1 MLTLAIVLAL
11 VGLECMRRQRKAVL
25 DVEFQF
31 RLFQMRDS
39 LRELAVCD
47 PDTTRSW
54 AFAYLDSTTA
64 KAIGQLP
71 RLSVWKLLA
80 LELAY
85 KDDER
90 FERLSANLER
100 ELAKPRFRA
109 LKQYRDD
116 LTETFG
122 AYIAKRHSTLFVCV
136 EVIDTASAST
146 RHAVAEL
153 RKRSLEVAMKSPE
166 TSTLLEYAPEF
177 GQRVPCPV

>member
-1 MLTLAIVLAL
+1 MLIIVIVLAL
-11 VGLECMRRQRKAVL
+11 VGLEAVRRQRKAVL
-25 DVEFQF
+25 DIEFQF
-31 RLFQMRDS
+31 KLFQMRDK
-39 LRELAVCD
+39 LRKLAVCE
-47 PDTTRSW
+47 PAISRSW

-80 LELAY
+80 LEFAY

-90 FERLSANLER
+90 FEKLSANLER
-100 ELAKPRFRA
+100 ELAKPQFSD

-122 AYIAKRHSTLFVCV
+122 AYITRRHSTLHVCINV
-136 EVIDTASAST
+136 VYIISAPA
-146 RHAVAEL
+146 RIAVAEL

-166 TSTLLEYAPEF
+166 TSTLLECEPEF
-177 GQRVPCPV
+177 GQILCPA